1 MAEFGPDIVDQVV
14 EVCKTGAGEAVEAFG
29 RALDAEVKELSVD
42 PPTTLDIKQLPEAFR
57 GAGLVVLM
65 KVGTSAALVLLPES
79 SGILPSWYT
88 APDPTGQS
96 KLTTLA
102 QELGMIL
109 LPEEFMPEDFQ
120 AAAVKN
126 LAGALGRGGVDDG
139 SPLVWLTLALANGGE
154 AQAALV
160 WPAGKPEGVFGVG
173 KSTASAAAAPKP
185 AASAAQKPVPVAPS
199 PEFPKPAPQPAPRR
213 SGRRGLPNYS
223 RSLLRVEVPVI
234 VTLAAKRQALSRVME
249 LGPGSII
256 DFEKSCEE
264 MLEMDVSGTHVAMGE
279 AVKVGDKFGLRIT
292 SMLLPEERFHALKTR
307 GNA

>member
-14 EVCKTGAGEAVEAFG
+14 EVCKTGAAEAVEAFG
-29 RALDAEVKELSVD
+29 RALDAEVKDLSVD

-126 LAGALGRGGVDDG
+126 LAGAMGRGGVDDG

-160 WPAGKPEGVFGVG
+160 WPAAKPEGVFGVG
-173 KSTASAAAAPKP
+173 KAKASAAPKP
-185 AASAAQKPVPVAPS
+185 AAPAAQKPAPAAPS
-199 PEFPKPAPQPAPRR
+199 PELPKPAPQPTLRR

-223 RSLLRVEVPVI
+223 RSLLHVEVPVI
-234 VTLAAKRQALSRVME
+234 VTLAAKRQSLSRVME

-264 MLEMDVSGTHVAMGE
+264 MLDLDVSGTHVAMGE

-292 SMLLPEERFHALKTR
+292 SMLLPEERFHALKSR
-307 GNA
+307 GTA